1 MRHKFWLALA
11 SMFAADR
18 AARVGLLT
26 VGGDIALDFVRQCF
40 NDDGIGSARAA
51 NKAG

>member
-11 SMFAADR
+11 TMAAADW

-26 VGGDIALDFVRQCF
+26 VGGDIALAFVRQCF
-40 NDDGIGSARAA
+40 DDDGIRSARAA